1 MSLPAPKPT
10 GVFVQL
16 PLSTRDIRRMD
27 RAMSRILEAHAKPT
41 LEGASEAALLAIGT
55 PVAGGELEVVGYSG
69 RVTSNY
75 DAEKGAY
82 TNFDLSRRLIS
93 ISVSVPVGSVKDLC
107 ALVRQS
113 EALAQIAAR
122 DAETGRLQELLA
134 SRKREN
140 FNAGYLIACCN
151 IVNMHNEEGI
161 ASDILAQAGITEAEV
176 KALDLSEY
184 DANALAEIRK
194 ASSEDPILKCGA
206 A

>member
-10 GVFVQL
+10 GVFVRL

-27 RAMSRILEAHAKPT
+27 RATSRFLEAHAKPT

-69 RVTSNY
+69 RVTNNY

-122 DAETGRLQELLA
+122 DAEIGRLQELLA